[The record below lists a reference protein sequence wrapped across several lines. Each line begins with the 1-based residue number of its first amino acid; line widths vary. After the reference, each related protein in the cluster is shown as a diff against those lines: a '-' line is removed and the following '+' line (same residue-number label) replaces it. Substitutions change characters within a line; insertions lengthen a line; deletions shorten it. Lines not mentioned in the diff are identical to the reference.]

1 MQSRNP
7 VILELACQIIALIEA
22 SSLLMKV
29 DHLTIHSK
37 KLYTSEHKRHPHNI
51 QLIYQQIDLKI

>member
-7 VILELACQIIALIEA
+7 VILELACHIIALIEV
-22 SSLLMKV
+22 SSLLMIV

-37 KLYTSEHKRHPHNI
+37 NLNTSEHKRHPHII